1 MKAFLR
7 LIPVLALLGCAQVR
21 GNVAATVALAR
32 SVYGPEA
39 TLSAVRSI
47 RYVGTAETTLA
58 TPEGPRP
65 FKAQI
70 EIVFQVPFR
79 QRMVV
84 TLEDRVEVTALDD
97 YEAWQ
102 RVVDPADPTRWRL
115 TLLEI
120 EQIKRL
126 RATTWENLA
135 FHRGL
140 EQRGGRLED
149 LGDATVDGVRA
160 HKIAFLHDNQIIFF
174 RYFDRVTGRLLLT
187 ETDQGERIREEGEL
201 MASGIRFSRKVI
213 TTKRLPD
220 GSDRV
225 VAVTFDQITV
235 NETFPA
241 TEFSLPP
248 VGRP

>member
-1 MKAFLR
+1 MGIRGLFFVAPLSLGRDKTQLMKAFLR

-21 GNVAATVALAR
+21 GDVAATVALAR

-126 RATTWENLA
+126 RATTL
-135 FHRGL
+135 
-140 EQRGGRLED
+140 
-149 LGDATVDGVRA
+149 
-160 HKIAFLHDNQIIFF
+160 
-174 RYFDRVTGRLLLT
+174 
-187 ETDQGERIREEGEL
+187 
-201 MASGIRFSRKVI
+201 
-213 TTKRLPD
+213 
-220 GSDRV
+220 
-225 VAVTFDQITV
+225 
-235 NETFPA
+235 
-241 TEFSLPP
+241 
-248 VGRP
+248 

>member
-21 GNVAATVALAR
+21 GDVAATVALAR

-140 EQRGGRLED
+140 EQRGGRLKD

-187 ETDQGERIREEGEL
+187 ET
-201 MASGIRFSRKVI
+201 
-213 TTKRLPD
+213 
-220 GSDRV
+220 RV
-225 VAVTFDQITV
+225 SESARRV
-235 NETFPA
+235 N
-241 TEFSLPP
+241 
-248 VGRP
+248 